1 MSGWIQATLQ
11 QNTIYFSKMFLEN
24 YTKNI
29 QNKNCILRGRWVI
42 TKSCKEMAMILMSTN
57 PAPIN
62 DKTVGI

>member
-1 MSGWIQATLQ
+1 
-11 QNTIYFSKMFLEN
+11 MFLEN